1 MKKVLV
7 MHSWGMG
14 DMIMATPMLK
24 SLFLSEYVVDLV
36 VFSPSNL
43 TVLRDNDFV
52 NAIFLIRSR
61 WQLIKYFNQYDY
73 LVATAGIMP
82 RKVQYLNVFIRAKKV
97 FGSIQERDLHRIDM
111 NLKIVESLLKKRTK
125 EPYIYIDKNKT
136 ILRKYLK
143 QNKKN
148 IGFAV
153 GSGSKQKFKRWGKY
167 KELIKNINGNKLL
180 FIGPDEKELEAE
192 YQDLDVT
199 IVKESL
205 EDTVNIIAHLD
216 LLVGNDNGLMHVG
229 YAAKINTVTIYG
241 MTNEKETGGYR
252 ENNHAVFLEM
262 PCRPC
267 FDPSTDY
274 VGCQTFDCL
283 LNLQEQKVLSAC
295 QKYL

>member
-1 MKKVLV
+1 
-7 MHSWGMG
+7 
-14 DMIMATPMLK
+14 
-24 SLFLSEYVVDLV
+24 
-36 VFSPSNL
+36 
-43 TVLRDNDFV
+43 
-52 NAIFLIRSR
+52 
-61 WQLIKYFNQYDY
+61 
-73 LVATAGIMP
+73 
-82 RKVQYLNVFIRAKKV
+82 VFIRAKKV